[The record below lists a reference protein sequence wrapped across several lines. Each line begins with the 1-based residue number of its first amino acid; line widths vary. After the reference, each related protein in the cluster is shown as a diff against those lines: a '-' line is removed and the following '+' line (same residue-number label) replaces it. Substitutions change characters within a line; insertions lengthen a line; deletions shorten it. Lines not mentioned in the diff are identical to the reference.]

1 MKWSI
6 KMKAGAV
13 LLALALLSS
22 IGVGCRQIL
31 TLDSYMAVVPKV
43 LQSGPPSETNC
54 SQATSRRSGST
65 LQTQVSRRRKM
76 LCMPL
81 TQAP

>member
-22 IGVGCRQIL
+22 IGVGCRQVL

-43 LQSGPPSETNC
+43 LQSGGTESVSLALFSGDLFRKLKKASTRC
-54 SQATSRRSGST
+54 RSREK
-65 LQTQVSRRRKM
+65 V
-76 LCMPL
+76 L
-81 TQAP
+81 TTGQP